1 MCGCGSASLLYAPAA
16 AVKFGGGPCGA
27 AAAGCGLTAA
37 FPLAFALL
45 GAGLTLGSSVCLGQH
60 ARVRAAEKARVLR
73 QYVCLALF
81 AEVLVIRRFLRAV
94 FRTLYRRTAPL
105 SWPARGPA
113 CRACRPPPGG
123 LECLPPLLSHRV
135 DDVSAV
141 PVSLHDGEHLI
152 RRVSGVR
159 PFSHYLARDP
169 PLWRPHRHL
178 RLYGRRPRPS
188 CTVTV
193 RRAYRVIPRCMRDA
207 PGLGDRRTSACAA
220 SPPYHCVAPCVPIPG
235 RVYKKTHP
243 H

>member
-16 AVKFGGGPCGA
+16 A
-27 AAAGCGLTAA
+27 GLR
-37 FPLAFALL
+37 PDGRLPPGLRALGRWPHVGVL
-45 GAGLTLGSSVCLGQH
+45 CVSRA

-81 AEVLVIRRFLRAV
+81 AEVLVIRRFLRAA

-193 RRAYRVIPRCMRDA
+193 RRAYRAVPRLMCDA
-207 PGLGDRRTSACAA
+207 PGRRHLGPPACGALVLRVG
-220 SPPYHCVAPCVPIPG
+220 SLPPGCV
-235 RVYKKTHP
+235 
-243 H
+243 